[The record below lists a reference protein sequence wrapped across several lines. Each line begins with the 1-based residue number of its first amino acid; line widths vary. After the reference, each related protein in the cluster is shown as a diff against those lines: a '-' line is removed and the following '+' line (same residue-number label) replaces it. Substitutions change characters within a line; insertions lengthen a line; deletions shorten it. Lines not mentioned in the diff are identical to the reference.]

1 MLVDICVCKIRII
14 QNGLILKNR
23 EQYGTVVKA
32 DLVECVY
39 KKVGFTRQ
47 EAAEAVE
54 IILNEIKISLA
65 SGEDVRISG
74 FAGFHLRDKKARN
87 ARNPR
92 SGKAVLI
99 GARRVLTFKPS
110 QQLLITTNRS
120 MYESKDTG

>member
-1 MLVDICVCKIRII
+1 MT
-14 QNGLILKNR
+14 LKNI

-39 KKVGFTRQ
+39 KKVGFTRH

-54 IILNEIKISLA
+54 TILNEIKISLA
-65 SGEDVRISG
+65 SGNDVRISG
-74 FAGFHLRDKKARN
+74 FAGFHLREKNARN

-92 SGKAVLI
+92 SGEVVLI
-99 GARRVLTFKPS
+99 RARRVLTFKPS